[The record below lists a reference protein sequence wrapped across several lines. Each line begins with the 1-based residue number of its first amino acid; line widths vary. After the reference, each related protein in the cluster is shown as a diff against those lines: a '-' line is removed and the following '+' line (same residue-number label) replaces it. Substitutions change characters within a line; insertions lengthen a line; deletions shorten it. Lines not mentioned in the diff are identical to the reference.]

1 MTRLRLYV
9 LPRLCLGLSVLFF
22 LFALWVLWLSLERP
36 LPTVALACRQAERAG
51 LSSSGTL
58 LASGS
63 AEPGQTGAHHD
74 RWAVL
79 RYGDGTYALAELDR
93 RAGILWT
100 LQPGHMQSLS
110 LPSQGLLAFH
120 TSPTVAWDPG
130 EFWRDDYDI
139 SGTGNYLHLVPLAL
153 CTDPSVV
160 RLEGEFLVPGSQ
172 EDQETAWAGRAV
184 PIQWRSAGGSAWAG
198 DPVSGLMPETS
209 DGGFG
214 GSACIRCRGYDAAGN
229 LVCSYD

>member
-63 AEPGQTGAHHD
+63 AELGQASSHHD

-100 LQPGHMQSLS
+100 LQPDHMQSLS

-160 RLEGEFLVPGSQ
+160 RLEGEVTVRQLSHVGGPGQ
-172 EDQETAWAGRAV
+172 PGGPGDGMGGAGRPHSLALRGRRRV
-184 PIQWRSAGGSAWAG
+184 GRGPGLRPDARNLRWRLRRLRLH
-198 DPVSGLMPETS
+198 PLPGL
-209 DGGFG
+209 
-214 GSACIRCRGYDAAGN
+214 
-229 LVCSYD
+229 